1 MDQLISGISEQENQ
15 EKELEDIKILIAESI
30 EILRNKSGDKQD
42 EGLQFVKQKK
52 INSYPNIRLNLDDLV
67 GG

>member
-30 EILRNKSGDKQD
+30 EILRNKSGDKQN
-42 EGLQFVKQKK
+42 EGLQFIKQKK
-52 INSYPNIRLNLDDLV
+52 INSYPNIRLNLNDLV

>member
-52 INSYPNIRLNLDDLV
+52 INSYPNIRLNLNDLV